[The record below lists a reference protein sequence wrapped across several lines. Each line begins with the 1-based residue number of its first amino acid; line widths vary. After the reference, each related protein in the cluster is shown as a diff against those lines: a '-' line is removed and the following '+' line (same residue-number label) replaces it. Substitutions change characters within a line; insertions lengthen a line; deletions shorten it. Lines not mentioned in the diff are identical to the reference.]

1 MWPQARRYYTGSDIS
16 RMTTIEDLRHAAH
29 RRLPNFIAEYL
40 EGGAENEVTLRRNR
54 DVFSERTFVPKM
66 LTGVADIDTSTTL
79 FGRSLPF
86 PVVVAPTGLNG
97 LLTDQGDLH
106 LAAAASS
113 CGITFSQSMV
123 SMAMIEA
130 VAKRLGPSSSP
141 TANMS
146 SNTSSNTS
154 SSASANAFSDTAATS
169 PHWMQLYVL
178 RDREFTLHILA
189 RARDVHCEALV
200 VTVDG
205 PVYGNREWDKRN
217 YIEPTVLDWASK
229 LDVLMHP
236 RWLCDVWR
244 SGHGPRF
251 VNVEHYTGG
260 KMSHAETAKWLHRE
274 MDASLNWQDIAWLR
288 QHWHGKLIVKGVM
301 SVEDVARAIDAGAD
315 GVVLSNHGGRQQDLV
330 ASPMSVLPAA
340 AAFAAGRV
348 AILLDSGIRRGSDI
362 VQAVAMGADA
372 VMVGRAVLYG
382 LAAGREAGARRA
394 LHILKEEFSRTMALL
409 GRTSVSALDE
419 TLFA

>member
-1 MWPQARRYYTGSDIS
+1 
-16 RMTTIEDLRHAAH
+16 MTTIEDLRHAAH
-29 RRLPNFIAEYL
+29 RRLPGFIAEYL
-40 EGGAENEVTLRRNR
+40 EGGAENEITLRRNR
-54 DVFSERTFVPKM
+54 EVFAEHTFVPKM
-66 LTGVADIDTSTTL
+66 LSGVQSIDTSTTL
-79 FGRSLPF
+79 FGRSIPF

-106 LAAAASS
+106 LASAASS
-113 CGITFSQSMV
+113 CGVTFSQSMV

-130 VAKRLGPSSSP
+130 VSQRMHLSSSG
-141 TANMS
+141 T
-146 SNTSSNTS
+146 
-154 SSASANAFSDTAATS
+154 

-178 RDREFTLHILA
+178 RDRDFTLHILQ
-189 RARDVHCEALV
+189 RALNANCEALL

-217 YIEPTVLDWASK
+217 YIEPTVLDLANK

-244 SGHGPRF
+244 SGRGPRF

-288 QHWHGKLIVKGVM
+288 QHWAGKLIVKGVM
-301 SVEDVARAIDAGAD
+301 SVDDVARAIDVGAD

-330 ASPMSVLPAA
+330 ASPMTVLPAV

-348 AILLDSGIRRGSDI
+348 TVLLDSGIRRGSDI

-382 LAAGREAGARRA
+382 LAAGREAGAARA
-394 LHILKEEFSRTMALL
+394 LQILKEEFTRTMALL
-409 GRTSVSALDE
+409 GRTSVSELDT
-419 TLFA
+419 TLRGSRF